1 MDLHKEASRGQ
12 EAERLLA
19 NPLLVEAFQGVRN
32 GILSG
37 MEKSAF
43 GDQSTHHHLV
53 IALQL
58 LGQIEKSLKD
68 VAATGKMASIQLERG
83 LIGNLRAA
91 AGF

>member
-1 MDLHKEASRGQ
+1 MDQLAEVQRGG
-12 EAERLLA
+12 EAERLME
-19 NPLLVEAFQGVRN
+19 NPLIKDAFEKVRN
-32 GILSG
+32 GILDG
-37 MEKSAF
+37 MKNSAF

-68 VAATGKMASIQLERG
+68 IIVTGKMAEIQLEKG
-83 LIGNLRAA
+83 FSGKLRAA

>member
-1 MDLHKEASRGQ
+1 MDQIDEASRGQ

-19 NPLLVEAFQGVRN
+19 HPLLVEAFQGVRN
-32 GILSG
+32 GILDG
-37 MEKSAF
+37 MQKSAF

-58 LGQIEKSLKD
+58 LAQIEKNLKD
-68 VAATGKMASIQLERG
+68 VVTTGKMASIQLEKG
-83 LIGNLRAA
+83 TLGKLRAA